1 MSTSKLIGG
10 LLGPT
15 LIVSAI
21 PAIANLGAWPAL
33 VEDAARSPALIM
45 IAGYIAFAPGLAIGY
60 FHNRWT
66 FGWPVLVTVMGWI
79 LLLGGFSRIVLP
91 MQVDELGTRM
101 LSAAPAIFPAVAVV
115 LLLVAHTSRSSPS
128 APLFLA
134 EPAIK
139 QSARMKKPQRGGL
152 I

>member
-21 PAIANLGAWPAL
+21 SVIANLGAWPAL

-45 IAGYIAFAPGLAIGY
+45 IAGYIAFAPGLAIVY

-66 FGWPVLVTVMGWI
+66 FGWPVLATVMGWI
-79 LLLGGFSRIVLP
+79 LLLGGVLP
-91 MQVDELGTRM
+91 DRLPDAGGRTRHAHAFGGAGDIPRSRGR
-101 LSAAPAIFPAVAVV
+101 LAA
-115 LLLVAHTSRSSPS
+115 
-128 APLFLA
+128 
-134 EPAIK
+134 
-139 QSARMKKPQRGGL
+139 GGAYQP
-152 I
+152 